1 MVFHCGPFFCSLV
14 SLGTSGPTLSFG
26 IGGPTGIGR
35 PVHRRHSYKPFRGP
49 MRKLIFSRLSLRSCP
64 ILPVMRLIRL
74 PSVPLSIFCV
84 LISWRNRVSR
94 RQKKNRAQSALS
106 VLLFIYGHLLV
117 GFSAACLL
125 LPPVRRRPQTI
136 FRLILISSTAGK
148 VRRVQDL

>member
-1 MVFHCGPFFCSLV
+1 MPHSSRDAFDSL
-14 SLGTSGPTLSFG
+14 TLSSF
-26 IGGPTGIGR
+26 IDLLCFDI
-35 PVHRRHSYKPFRGP
+35 VAKS
-49 MRKLIFSRLSLRSCP
+49 
-64 ILPVMRLIRL
+64 
-74 PSVPLSIFCV
+74 
-84 LISWRNRVSR
+84 VSR